1 MQPRIEVILC
11 FCACLALF
19 QGSAA
24 AQNVPKWEI
33 EVHGG
38 GLVVN
43 NPTDGT
49 ASLPP
54 AGAPFT
60 TQLGNRPSRRASSW
74 YFGDGAA
81 LLNDVLAAFPGN
93 LSQRITPLNPVL
105 DGPLVRRD
113 NGFAVGFRLSRTI
126 SSRFT
131 AELTVD
137 YSPSE
142 LRMTTETESGIDAT
156 RRSFESA
163 FNELLRTAP
172 VSDLA
177 VTSRSNLDSGNG
189 GQLFTTG
196 TVNVALKTTGRLIP
210 YVTGGAG
217 VLSRLGD
224 RPAASLEG
232 NYRFRLVGFFPMNET
247 DAVALR
253 VSAPDN
259 DFVGVVGG
267 GVRYLVS
274 SRWGIRGDARWYLG
288 KHTIDTILDATP
300 AVATDAPTSPLAL
313 SSATTPAIQFNNTL
327 SGPAGQSNLIGPAVS
342 GFKAFEGSGAQSH
355 FAMTGGVFWR
365 F

>member
-11 FCACLALF
+11 FCACLVVF

-24 AQNVPKWEI
+24 AQNAPKWEI

-54 AGAPFT
+54 AGASFT
-60 TQLGNRPSRRASSW
+60 TVVGGFPSRRASSW

-81 LLNDVLAAFPGN
+81 LLNEILSAFGPAAT
-93 LSQRITPLNPVL
+93 QRITALNPVL
-105 DGPLVRRD
+105 DGPLVERQ
-113 NGFAVGFRLSRTI
+113 NGFDVGVRLSRMI
-126 SSRFT
+126 NSRFT

-142 LRMTTETESGIDAT
+142 LRITSDAESGIDAT
-156 RRSFESA
+156 RGSFESA
-163 FNELLRTAP
+163 FRDLLRTAP
-172 VSDLA
+172 ISDLS

-189 GQLFTTG
+189 GQLFTAG
-196 TVNVALKTTGRLIP
+196 TLNVALKTTGRVIP

-217 VLSRLGD
+217 VVSRLGD
-224 RPAASLEG
+224 RPTASLEG
-232 NYRFRLVGFFPMNET
+232 NYRFRVVGTFPMNET

-267 GVRYLVS
+267 GVKYIVS
-274 SRWGIRGDARWYLG
+274 RRWGIRGDARWYLG
-288 KHTIDTILDATP
+288 KYSVDTILDATP
-300 AVATDAPTSPLAL
+300 AVATALPASPVAL
-313 SSATTPAIQFNNTL
+313 FSATRPAIQFNNTL
-327 SGPAGQSNLIGPAVS
+327 SGPSGQSNLIGPAVS
-342 GFKAFEGSGAQSH
+342 GFKAFEGSGTQSN